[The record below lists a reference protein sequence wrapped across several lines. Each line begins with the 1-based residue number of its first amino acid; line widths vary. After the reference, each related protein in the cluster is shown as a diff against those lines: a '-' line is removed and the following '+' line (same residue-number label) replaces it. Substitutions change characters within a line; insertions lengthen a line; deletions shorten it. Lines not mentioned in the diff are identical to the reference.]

1 MKENDGTKT
10 HDNYKEIVIELLNK
24 SLNRNLSYLEKENE
38 EELIN
43 LENFKQFFNEYS
55 STIDIM
61 FREISEIEKKNNE
74 KEEKDE
80 KENKKEKEK
89 EEKKENK
96 KEKEKEEKKENKK
109 EKEKENKKEKEK
121 ENKKEKEKEE
131 KKENKK
137 DKEKK
142 HNKKESEKKLNN
154 KKENYKKHEEKKE
167 NKENKSMTRS
177 QTLGNLKEGKKE
189 ETTYLKTEP
198 SNHKK
203 IEKKPKTM
211 LLHSQTERAL
221 KPIQKN
227 KGDSSSKGKK
237 TNTNKTS
244 KKNIKKNAA
253 YYLKTFCKENWFEN
267 ILSYLPISDRNILI
281 ESSKIFKQYQLQK
294 MNNLKTL
301 LLNLCN
307 IKEGNTIED
316 KINYFKN
323 KYSEEELNKP
333 YLNFEMSKGTVKAIQ
348 LLNNEEYIK
357 IFNLNNLD
365 DELNEIYIIYR
376 CLCYLINQKEIA
388 EIKSDK
394 LFWSKFCEFIN
405 ENSKG
410 KIGDFINE
418 LSKNLNFDDKNGLL
432 LEKLVCDIKNKIV
445 PSYYCKICT
454 TTGLFSF
461 LIKDALEYN
470 GVLSLN
476 KKTQVSR
483 LYHNLEYTKTIIDQ
497 VNKYINYLT
506 KL

>member
-1 MKENDGTKT
+1 MDENNGIKN
-10 HDNYKEIVIELLNK
+10 HDNKEILIELLNN
-24 SLNRNLSYLEKENE
+24 SLNINLTELENENE
-38 EELIN
+38 EEIN
-43 LENFKQFFNEYS
+43 NLKNFKQFFDEYS
-55 STIDIM
+55 SIIEIM
-61 FREISEIEKKNNE
+61 FKEINEIEKKNNE

-80 KENKKEKEK
+80 KENKKEKEEKKEKDKENKKEK
-89 EEKKENK
+89 EEKKDNKKENK
-96 KEKEKEEKKENKK
+96 KEKDKEKEIKKEK
-109 EKEKENKKEKEK
+109 EKEKENKKH
-121 ENKKEKEKEE
+121 
-131 KKENKK
+131 K

-142 HNKKESEKKLNN
+142 QNHHKKESEKKLNN
-154 KKENYKKHEEKKE
+154 KKENVKKNEEKKE
-167 NKENKSMTRS
+167 DKQNKSMTRS
-177 QTLGNLKEGKKE
+177 KTLGNLKEGKKE
-189 ETTYLKTEP
+189 ESPYLKTEP
-198 SNHKK
+198 SNHKI
-203 IEKKPKTM
+203 IEKKQKTM
-211 LLHSQTERAL
+211 LHSETERAL

-227 KGDSSSKGKK
+227 KGNSSSKNKK
-237 TNTNKTS
+237 TNTNKTN

-253 YYLKTFCKENWFEN
+253 YYLKTYCKENWFEN

-301 LLNLCN
+301 LLNKSN
-307 IKEGNTIED
+307 VKEGNTIED
-316 KINYFKN
+316 KIMYFKN

-394 LFWSKFCEFIN
+394 LFWIKFCEFIN
-405 ENSKG
+405 EKSNG
-410 KIGDFINE
+410 KIGDYINE
-418 LSKNLNFDDKNGLL
+418 VSKNFNFDDKTGLL
-432 LEKLVCDIKNKIV
+432 LEKLVCDIKSKIV

-483 LYHNLEYTKTIIDQ
+483 LYHNLEFAKTIIDQ
-497 VNKYINYLT
+497 LDKYIKYLT